1 MGEDNIKVKEFDEFF
16 VKEYKYLKG
25 FAKSINVKNDY
36 ENLLHD
42 VYIKCRGRIALS
54 GYSGQ
59 TYMNFIRVSIMNT
72 YKTNFRDTKYTID
85 FNNYDYSSEIEE
97 KLQSDNKYEEL
108 RLQYD
113 NDIIFINT
121 LAYEYVDRYFTEKE
135 NAIFKTYY
143 LLKHKQLNYK
153 QLAEATNYSIT
164 SVSNTI
170 KKIKKSLKENL
181 LCYINTGLNKME
193 LEDKLKKVEEIL
205 KKDLRHNLGEYKQIY
220 LLVFGKGWSGC
231 SCQLNNLRQSLVTW
245 YDKNKI
251 NLTK

>member
-1 MGEDNIKVKEFDEFF
+1 MAEDNAKIKEFDDFF
-16 VKEYKYLKG
+16 TSNYKYLLS
-25 FAKSINVKNDY
+25 FTKSINVRNDY

-42 VYIKCRGRIALS
+42 CYIKCRGRIALS

-59 TYMNFIRVSIMNT
+59 TYMNFVRVAIMNT
-72 YKTNFRDTKYTID
+72 YKTNYRDTKYTID
-85 FNNYDYSSEIEE
+85 FDNYDYSSEIEA
-97 KLQSDNKYEEL
+97 KLQEDNQYEVL
-108 RLQYD
+108 RQQYD

-121 LAYEYVDRYFTEKE
+121 LAYEYVDKYFTEKE

-181 LCYINTGLNKME
+181 LCYINTGNNKME
-193 LEDKLKKVEEIL
+193 LEDKIKKVEGIL
-205 KKDLRHNLGEYKQIY
+205 SKDFRHNLGEYKQVY

-231 SCQLNNLRQSLVTW
+231 SCNLNNLRQSLVEW
-245 YDKNKI
+245 LNKNKVH
-251 NLTK
+251 LK